1 MYRLTVLPTEE
12 LLKMI
17 NNYFADTYC
26 NKDNYSYKELTTSC
40 VLATFTNNTTTSI
53 GVAIFEDV
61 KNKRLKYLNNNKIE
75 YVVFNRNNVFYSNVY
90 IKYNVHNLPDITL
103 FEKKLR
109 KMHIKNKNIT
119 SPFYTFVG

>member
-12 LLKMI
+12 LLNMI

-53 GVAIFEDV
+53 GVAIFEDL

-75 YVVFNRNNVFYSNVY
+75 YIVFNMNNVFYKIYYGDGCVF
-90 IKYNVHNLPDITL
+90 DITFL
-103 FEKKLR
+103 
-109 KMHIKNKNIT
+109 
-119 SPFYTFVG
+119 

>member
-26 NKDNYSYKELTTSC
+26 NKDNYSYKELTASC

-61 KNKRLKYLNNNKIE
+61 KNKRLKYLNI
-75 YVVFNRNNVFYSNVY
+75 
-90 IKYNVHNLPDITL
+90 
-103 FEKKLR
+103 
-109 KMHIKNKNIT
+109 
-119 SPFYTFVG
+119 